1 MSPVSRKRKPK
12 KPKNRQPGSGRQSGP
27 ESDPLLELYVELERP
42 FADTLETASPIE
54 AHSLGGY
61 LLDLWDTQDD
71 AGRQRRNE
79 LFYAWLDLA
88 EDRNGPGAVP
98 MLRALAFLIGRP
110 EMRRDAETLADRL
123 VADGFTEP
131 EWAKHP
137 VTVTALHRYADV
149 YGDEANMLFE
159 FTAGNEKVG
168 LLALLDG
175 NIFGGTVTE
184 TGLVDDPAATLKD
197 LNEDAQEEGLV
208 LDADADLTGTAL
220 DAWEGLD
227 ASLDLPEHMVDEDFG
242 ARRWVAQAWLRT
254 IIELADETEDESED
268 WLSDED
274 YAELDDAEAGAAPSA
289 RPQHEDA
296 QPAGGSLDGDIE
308 ALRQE
313 QIDEMAARY
322 VRETGRESASELGMV
337 KQILGYSWDYD
348 GGRFTRVSPVKLD
361 LISETL
367 LAEGGLEPVDP
378 AELTAFLHRWV
389 DWCAPREE
397 LSEHGVAALH
407 QRLNGE

>member
-42 FADTLETASPIE
+42 FADTLESASPIE

-98 MLRALAFLIGRP
+98 MLRALAFLIDRP

-137 VTVTALHRYADV
+137 VTVTALHRYADA

-184 TGLVDDPAATLKD
+184 TGLVDDPAAALTD

-254 IIELADETEDESED
+254 IIELEDESEDESED

-289 RPQHEDA
+289 RPQPEDA
-296 QPAGGSLDGDIE
+296 EAAAGSPDAEIE

-322 VRETGRESASELGMV
+322 VRETGRGSASELGMV
-337 KQILGYSWDYD
+337 KLILGYSWDYD
-348 GGRFTRVSPVKLD
+348 GGRLTRVSPVKLD

-367 LAEGGLEPVDP
+367 LAEGGMEPVDP
-378 AELTAFLHRWV
+378 GELTAFLHRWV

-397 LSEHGVAALH
+397 LSGHAVAALH

>member
-12 KPKNRQPGSGRQSGP
+12 KPKNRQPGSGSQSGP

-42 FADTLETASPIE
+42 FADTLATASPIE

-98 MLRALAFLIGRP
+98 MLRALAFLIDRP

-137 VTVTALHRYADV
+137 VTVTALHRYADA

-175 NIFGGTVTE
+175 NIFGGTVME
-184 TGLVDDPAATLKD
+184 TGLVEDPAAALRD

-254 IIELADETEDESED
+254 IIELADETEEESED

-274 YAELDDAEAGAAPSA
+274 YAELDDAEAGAAPGT
-289 RPQHEDA
+289 RPQHEDTEA
-296 QPAGGSLDGDIE
+296 AAGSLDGEIE

-322 VRETGRESASELGMV
+322 VRETGRGSASELGMV

-348 GGRFTRVSPVKLD
+348 GGRLTRVSPVKLD

-397 LSEHGVAALH
+397 LSEHAVAALH

>member
-12 KPKNRQPGSGRQSGP
+12 KMKNRQPGSGRQAGP
-27 ESDPLLELYVELERP
+27 VSDPLLELYVELERP

-71 AGRQRRNE
+71 TGRQRRNE
-79 LFYAWLDLA
+79 LFYAFLDLA

-110 EMRRDAETLADRL
+110 DMRRDAETLADRM

-137 VTVTALHRYADV
+137 VTVTALHRYADAF
-149 YGDEANMLFE
+149 GDEANMLFE
-159 FTAGNEKVG
+159 FTAGNDKVG
-168 LLALLDG
+168 LLVLLDG
-175 NIFGGTVTE
+175 NIFGGTVME
-184 TGLVDDPAATLKD
+184 TGLVDDPAAALRD
-197 LNEDAQEEGLV
+197 LNQDAQEEGLV
-208 LDADADLTGTAL
+208 LDADADLTGAAL

-254 IIELADETEDESED
+254 IIELADETEEESED

-274 YAELDDAEAGAAPSA
+274 YAELDDAEAGATPGGA
-289 RPQHEDA
+289 RRGGDTETA
-296 QPAGGSLDGDIE
+296 AGSLDEEIE

-313 QIDEMAARY
+313 EIDELAARY
-322 VRETGRESASELGMV
+322 LRETGRESASERGMV
-337 KQILGYSWDYD
+337 NLILGYSWDYD
-348 GGRFTRVSPVKLD
+348 GGRLTRVSPVKLD

-367 LAEGGLEPVDP
+367 MAEGGMEPVDP

-397 LSEHGVAALH
+397 LSEHAVATLH
-407 QRLNGE
+407 QRLEGE